1 MKKRFEDLTDLEH
14 KTIKDDLDDAYD
26 FDRKDPLF
34 GLTRDKLSGPQI
46 SRRSVMRLMA
56 ATGVLTA
63 WHLLPGAT
71 TKAFAQKRGGIL
83 EAGWAGVGEITTLDP
98 AQINQVLQ
106 FQITSSVLSGLTHL
120 NADLVAEADIAE
132 NWTIDEGG
140 TTIIF
145 KLREGVTFHNGDAF
159 NADDVIFTFN
169 RSKDPDQSING
180 GLLKNVAS
188 LEKLND
194 LEVKFTLKAQQ
205 ASFFVKTTERA
216 SGRALT
222 LVSRGGLEALGTQQY
237 GLTPIGTGPFRVTEH
252 TMGQSFKLRRFDDYY
267 DPERPVLDGVNITPI
282 SEPEPLAAAM
292 EAGDIQLIGGNP
304 VAAELVDRFEANS
317 DLVVDVIGGNGFQAV
332 FLNPW
337 RDPFKVP
344 SFDKPLAELMKEKGF
359 MVRLAIAKAMDRDR
373 FIERAQF
380 GRGVPAYG
388 SINPAM
394 GFYFDEGLAET
405 SNQKFDVPAAQK
417 LLADAGFPNGEGFPT
432 LTMKGGPPVRRDMQ
446 IIADILKR
454 NLNIEIKLEI
464 KEFQVLVPEFQKVD
478 YDLLRIG
485 SGGDFDP
492 DDGIVDFLQTS
503 SRLNGANRDKTKMPF
518 GHFGEADV
526 DRLGDEQS
534 ATSDLKK
541 RRELVQK
548 VNKITSD
555 KVAAAFI
562 YHPVD
567 VLVHSK
573 KVDFPARSRI
583 VGLVDLD
590 RVSFV

>member
-1 MKKRFEDLTDLEH
+1 MSTKKFDLSTDQKQE
-14 KTIKDDLDDAYD
+14 IKDQLRDAYD
-26 FDRKDPLF
+26 FDPKDPLF
-34 GLTRDKLSGPQI
+34 GLTRENLSGSQI
-46 SRRSVMRLMA
+46 SRRSVLRLMA
-56 ATGVLTA
+56 VSGTLTA
-63 WHLLPGAT
+63 WHLLPGAK
-71 TKAFAQKRGGIL
+71 KAFAQKRGGIL

-98 AQINQVLQ
+98 ARINQVLQ

-120 NADLVAEADIAE
+120 NADLVAEADLAE
-132 NWTIDEGG
+132 SWTVNNSATEIV
-140 TTIIF
+140 F
-145 KLREGVTFHNGDAF
+145 KLREGVTFHNGDKF
-159 NADDVIFTFN
+159 TADDVIYTFN
-169 RSKDPDQSING
+169 RSKDPDRSING

-194 LEVKFTLKAQQ
+194 YEVKFTLSAPQ

-222 LVSRGGLEALGTQQY
+222 IVSRGAIEELGPQQY
-237 GLTPIGTGPFRVTEH
+237 GLTPVGTGPFRVTEH
-252 TMGQSFKLRRFDDYY
+252 TLGQSVKLRRFDDYY

-304 VAAELVDRFEANS
+304 VAPELVDRFMANS
-317 DLVVDVIGGNGFQAV
+317 EIVVDIIGGNGFQSV

-344 SFDKPLAELMKEKGF
+344 SFDKPVSELMKEKGF
-359 MVRLAIAKAMDRDR
+359 KVRLAIAKAIDRDR

-380 GRGVPAYG
+380 GRGVPAFG
-388 SINPAM
+388 TINPAM
-394 GFYFDEGLAET
+394 GFFFDENLGET
-405 SNQKFDVPAAQK
+405 SNQKFDAPAARK
-417 LLADAGFPNGEGFPT
+417 LLADAGYPNGDGFPT

-446 IIADILKR
+446 IIADMLKT
-454 NLNIEIKLEI
+454 NLNITINVEIR
-464 KEFQVLVPEFQKVD
+464 EFQVLVPEFQKVD
-478 YDLLRIG
+478 YDMLRIG

-492 DDGIVDFLQTS
+492 DDGIVDFMQST
-503 SRLNGANRDKTKMPF
+503 SRLNGANRDKSAMAF

-526 DRLGDEQS
+526 DKLGDEQS
-534 ATSDLKK
+534 RTSDLNK

-548 VNKITSD
+548 VNRITSD
-555 KVAAAFI
+555 KVASAFI

-567 VLVHSK
+567 TLVHRK
-573 KVDFPARSRI
+573 EVNFPSRSRI

-590 RVSFV
+590 RVSFT